1 MKKLSVLA
9 ALALCVTVGGVY
21 AAWNYAEQGVSTVYA
36 VGTVGITGVE
46 GKTSKGTLKAVG
58 NNLAI
63 KVDDVPIDDEETQ
76 TNVLHQTALTYNTE
90 GYFTVTFTA
99 DANATADIKKDGI
112 PLVWYVGLANTSNES
127 VSYADAKFT
136 YDKNGDGDYADVGDV
151 DAPIY
156 TSINSDPVLI
166 TDANL
171 VWPDESKQN
180 KGVTNP
186 NGTVTF
192 TYKIE
197 IEDVMGKV
205 ELNQIILETEAM
217 HNAYSK
223 QINSYVLHFHVGEKT
238 AQTP

>member
-46 GKTSKGTLKAVG
+46 GKTSKGTLKATG

-63 KVDDVPIDDEETQ
+63 KVDDIAED
-76 TNVLHQTALTYNTE
+76 NVLHQTKLTYNTE

-127 VSYADAKFT
+127 VKVEEAKFT
-136 YDKNGDGDYADVGDV
+136 YDKNGDGDYADTDKGDV
-151 DAPIY
+151 DAAIY

-166 TDANL
+166 TDDNL
-171 VWPDESKQN
+171 VWPDEETKQT

-192 TYKIE
+192 TYE
-197 IEDVMGKV
+197 IAIKDVMDKV

-223 QINSYVLHFHVGEKT
+223 QINSYVLHFHVGEPPVVQPK
-238 AQTP
+238 